1 MEVLGWR
8 CWGGSICVLC
18 HTYCRAQVTLPRREW
33 SGESDVK
40 PGGKE
45 QCLGAWDIT
54 LGRGCLRG
62 DRGTGGYG
70 GETGPLPVAGR
81 GFHWKCCMQ
90 LTSTHSWPA
99 NSCTQQAVPLRC
111 PTAQNAAAS
120 RHCPSRAPSST
131 SAEMSRPATTLNPGG
146 LSHPGFPTG
155 QTTHQPPP
163 KQTLP
168 SSEARTRSLLTSSRV
183 LTHPCTGI
191 AEIHQEGRFSG
202 PVELLNKNPGRDP
215 AILTS
220 PPGVPTPL
228 KSGNHQWG

>member
-18 HTYCRAQVTLPRREW
+18 HTYRRAQVTLPRREW

-111 PTAQNAAAS
+111 PHGPEHCCQLTLPLQGTKLYECRDVTSGHDPES
-120 RHCPSRAPSST
+120 RRALSS
-131 SAEMSRPATTLNPGG
+131 G
-146 LSHPGFPTG
+146 LSHRADHASATT
-155 QTTHQPPP
+155 QTNT
-163 KQTLP
+163 
-168 SSEARTRSLLTSSRV
+168 SLL
-183 LTHPCTGI
+183 
-191 AEIHQEGRFSG
+191 
-202 PVELLNKNPGRDP
+202 
-215 AILTS
+215 
-220 PPGVPTPL
+220 
-228 KSGNHQWG
+228 

>member
-1 MEVLGWR
+1 M
-8 CWGGSICVLC
+8 GGRLAPCQWQGGAFTGSAACSS
-18 HTYCRAQVTLPRREW
+18 LPPTAGLRTAAR
-33 SGESDVK
+33 SK
-40 PGGKE
+40 
-45 QCLGAWDIT
+45 QCP
-54 LGRGCLRG
+54 C
-62 DRGTGGYG
+62 
-70 GETGPLPVAGR
+70 
-81 GFHWKCCMQ
+81 
-90 LTSTHSWPA
+90 
-99 NSCTQQAVPLRC
+99 AV
-111 PTAQNAAAS
+111 PTAQNTASS

>member
-1 MEVLGWR
+1 M
-8 CWGGSICVLC
+8 
-18 HTYCRAQVTLPRREW
+18 
-33 SGESDVK
+33 K

-111 PTAQNAAAS
+111 PHGPE
-120 RHCPSRAPSST
+120 HCCQPTLPLQGTKLYECRDVTSGHDPESGRALSS
-131 SAEMSRPATTLNPGG
+131 G
-146 LSHPGFPTG
+146 LSHRADHASA
-155 QTTHQPPP
+155 TT
-163 KQTLP
+163 QTLP